1 MSVRVLLALVCAGLI
16 LMSPAVRAHK
26 LAPSLLD
33 IRQESATGDYAVS
46 WKTPRYSPTPVPI
59 VPRLPDGCRD
69 TSGRDAT
76 YEGTGVRVV
85 WRMHCANPLAGALLQ
100 IEGLAEN
107 QSAALVRIA
116 WAGGAVSQGL
126 LNGTGEGFRVPA
138 PAGALRVAGDYLMLG
153 FGHILGGVDHLL
165 FVLGLLLLARDT
177 RQLVITIT
185 SFTAGHSVT
194 LALAAL
200 GVLRYPVDLVEF
212 GIALSIFVLALQ
224 LARGG
229 AHETHVLRRWPWGAA
244 LLFGLLHGMGFAGA
258 LRDAGLP
265 QGEIPLA
272 LLSFNVGIEA
282 GQLAFVAVA
291 MAFGRIFR
299 RAAIARHGWL
309 AWVPVYLIGVLSAY
323 WCIERG
329 LAAAASL

>member
-1 MSVRVLLALVCAGLI
+1 MSARVLLALVCAI
-16 LMSPAVRAHK
+16 LMLMAPGVRAHK
-26 LAPSLLD
+26 LAPSLLE
-33 IRQESATGDYAVS
+33 IRQENADGDYSVS

-59 VPRLPDGCRD
+59 VPRLPDGCSDMSER
-69 TSGRDAT
+69 SAS

-85 WRMHCANPLAGALLQ
+85 WRMHCANPLEGALLQ

-107 QSAALVRIA
+107 QSAALVRVE
-116 WAGGAVSQGL
+116 WVGGAVSQGL
-126 LNGTGEGFRVPA
+126 QNGTGEGFRVPA
-138 PAGALRVAGDYLMLG
+138 PAGALRVAGDYLALG

-212 GIALSIFVLALQ
+212 GIALSIFVVALE
-224 LARGG
+224 LGRGG
-229 AHETHVLRRWPWGAA
+229 AHDGHVLRRWPWGAA

-265 QGEIPLA
+265 EGEIPLA

-282 GQLAFVAVA
+282 GQLAFVAVV
-291 MAFGRIFR
+291 MVFGRAYR
-299 RAAIARHGWL
+299 RSAIARYGWL
-309 AWVPVYLIGVLSAY
+309 AWAPVYLIGVLSAY

-329 LAAAASL
+329 LAAVASL